1 MHGACSLSPHTGT
14 TPSCTPSPPLRCV
27 RSLSSSTVARDNF
40 DSDSDSVPPPVP
52 HSRALASFLKARAA
66 AGPDLSASLTPL
78 DFITRLILQVLQARQ
93 ELIPSTISINQGVSL
108 LGTSIAIKSLTFNK
122 PRINDITVYSL
133 DSTSQGVFD
142 VSVGVSG
149 TFPDAELHV
158 SMDSGADEAV
168 DFGSLVLFVNGSDT
182 GLTLPCTD
190 TSQDVQLGR
199 LAINGI
205 HLTSTSSDPIVKLLT
220 GVINSNSAILNTI
233 VSGLTNKVVP
243 SHFPLPSGLSSIIGI
258 VCSVLPASEVHART
272 NLRHLALS
280 SGGSAGHASP
290 TDFLSQVVNGII
302 KSNPSVDLGN
312 CK

>member
-1 MHGACSLSPHTGT
+1 MSL
-14 TPSCTPSPPLRCV
+14 RV
-27 RSLSSSTVARDNF
+27 
-40 DSDSDSVPPPVP
+40 
-52 HSRALASFLKARAA
+52 
-66 AGPDLSASLTPL
+66 
-78 DFITRLILQVLQARQ
+78 
-93 ELIPSTISINQGVSL
+93 

-122 PRINDITVYSL
+122 PRINHITVYSL
-133 DSTSQGVFD
+133 DSTSQARGVFD

-220 GVINSNSAILNTI
+220 GVINSTGNSAILNTI

-243 SHFPLPSGLSSIIGI
+243 SHFPLLSGLSSIIGI

-280 SGGSAGHASP
+280 SGASAGHASP